1 MDLFL
6 QQLFNGLALGS
17 TYGMFALGFGLV
29 FATMGILNVAHGT
42 FATWG
47 ALITLYMVA
56 GMGVPFLP
64 ALVIGFVGAGL
75 LGIVVDQV
83 AFEPLRRK
91 GSGLL
96 GPIITS
102 IGIWIILGQL
112 ALISTNA
119 TARRFPIGTFPEEII
134 RWGPFRMAP
143 VQIVNIVVALILVVA
158 LYWFLQRSR
167 FGSAIRAVGFNAHSA
182 SLAGVNPRSVIWVTA
197 FLASSI
203 AGLAGTLSGLATNNV
218 SFVMG
223 ESLLLKGFAAVVV
236 GGFGDVRGAMVGGL
250 IIGVSEVLGATYIS
264 SSFRDAITFGLL
276 LLFLIFRP
284 RGLFSELEHS
294 RA

>member
-1 MDLFL
+1 MELFL
-6 QQLFNGLALGS
+6 QQTFNGLALGAV
-17 TYGMFALGFGLV
+17 YGMFALGFGLV

-47 ALITLYMVA
+47 ALISLYMVA
-56 GMGVPFLP
+56 GMGVPFVP
-64 ALVIGFVGAGL
+64 ALLIGFVGAGL
-75 LGIVVDQV
+75 LGIIVDQI

-102 IGIWIILGQL
+102 IGVWIILGQL

-119 TARRFPIGTFPEEII
+119 TARRFPIGSFPEEIL
-134 RWGPFRMAP
+134 RWGPFAMAP
-143 VQIVNIVVALILVVA
+143 IQIVNIVVALVLAVA

-167 FGSAIRAVGFNAHSA
+167 FGSAIRAVGFNADSA
-182 SLAGVNPRSVIWVTA
+182 SLAGVSPRNVIWATA
-197 FLASSI
+197 FLAASI
-203 AGLAGTLSGLATNNV
+203 AGLAGTLSGMATNNV

-223 ESLLLKGFAAVVV
+223 EGLLLKGFAAVVV

-276 LLFLIFRP
+276 LLFLVFRP
-284 RGLFSELEHS
+284 RGLFSELEYS